1 MAVDPALDTNV
12 IADRLEGYTAADI
25 ANVCRDAA
33 MMSMRRKMC
42 GRSPAEIKRIRR
54 EDVDLPV
61 TLRDFNEAL
70 GRCRKSV
77 AVTDIDRYHD
87 WMDQYGST

>member
-1 MAVDPALDTNV
+1 MDTN
-12 IADRLEGYTAADI
+12 IISDKLGGYTAADI

-33 MMSMRRKMC
+33 MMSMRRKIC

-61 TLRDFNEAL
+61 TLLDFDEAL

-77 AVTDIDRYHD
+77 SAADIDRYLA
-87 WMDQYGST
+87 WMEQYGST